1 MGWGGA
7 GGRFV
12 PALNASLSLAVD
24 HGFSHVLFQS
34 LETALSQPAYQALRR
49 AFHPQHDLVVGAG
62 E

>member
-1 MGWGGA
+1 M
-7 GGRFV
+7 